1 MAKENRFRP
10 ARGKTWREKRDLPHP
25 NHGTIV
31 TVPPA
36 ARKKLGAARLLIPR
50 PTDVDRIMRGVRKGR
65 LITVTRI
72 REQLAA
78 AAGADHACPLCT
90 GIFVRIAAE
99 AAVEEAREG
108 RARVTP
114 YWRTV
119 KEGGKLNEKY
129 PGGAAAQAAK
139 LREEGHEIER
149 DRKGRPARV
158 KDYEKRV
165 VA

>member
-1 MAKENRFRP
+1 MAKPIQWRS
-10 ARGKTWREKRDLPHP
+10 AKGKSWCYKRDLPHP
-25 NHGTIV
+25 NHGKIV

-36 ARKKLGAARLLIPR
+36 ARKTMGGRTLLIPR
-50 PTDVDRIMRGVRKGR
+50 PSDVDRIMRGVRKGR

-72 REQLAA
+72 RERLAA

-99 AAVEEAREG
+99 AAEEEAREG
-108 RARVTP
+108 RARITP

-129 PGGAAAQAAK
+129 PGGAAAQAAR
-139 LREEGHEIER
+139 LLQEGHAIER

-158 KDYEKRV
+158 KDYETRLV
-165 VA
+165 P